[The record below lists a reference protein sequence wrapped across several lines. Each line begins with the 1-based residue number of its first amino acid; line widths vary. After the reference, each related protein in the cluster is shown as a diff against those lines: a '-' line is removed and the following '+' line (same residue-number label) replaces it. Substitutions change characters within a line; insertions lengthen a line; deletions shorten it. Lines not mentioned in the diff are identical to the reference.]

1 MRAERFGSY
10 STVAI
15 RAGTPCLSRFQSMT
29 RYRRLWPEPWWRTVS
44 LPCAVAAG
52 VPDAAFS
59 VSGLCGW
66 SVVISSNVERVI
78 SRMPGEVGR

>member
-44 LPCAVAAG
+44 LPCALRPAFRTR
-52 VPDAAFS
+52 FS

-66 SVVISSNVERVI
+66 SVVISSNVERVV